1 LGFSSFFWKL
11 EKKNNP
17 KDPVNPVQLVIKT
30 ESIPKE
36 NDSEKIIQNNPVNK
50 RLVFDS

>member
-1 LGFSSFFWKL
+1 LGFSSFIWKL

-17 KDPVNPVQLVIKT
+17 NNPVNPVQLILKT

-36 NDSEKIIQNNPVNK
+36 NDSKKNNPE
-50 RLVFDS
+50 